1 MDSVGFFTKVKNWLI
16 LMIPAAVGFALAIVM
31 RRKPAAPQEPA
42 ARHDMAQANAN
53 VEVLKHQQEVLE
65 QQHVEIAEALKP
77 KPVVEESLEDAVN
90 RFNGNR

>member
-16 LMIPAAVGFALAIVM
+16 LMIPAAVGFALAIVL
-31 RRKPAAPQEPA
+31 RRKPTAAQEPE
-42 ARHDMAQANAN
+42 ARHDMAQADAN
-53 VEVLKHQQEVLE
+53 VEVLKQQQEVLE